1 MLTTEQAAVV
11 SHLKGDSG
19 TGYTLVD
26 SVAGSGKTHL
36 LVAISHAIP
45 HTNGLY
51 ICYNSSIAAEA
62 RHKFPSTTS
71 CSTTHSLAHR
81 AVVKPYRLKL
91 GNFYYKSIL
100 EKVSY
105 DKKQRIVDYIKSFC
119 LSSYTSFDAYVA
131 SCPTESLVATLSRK
145 YLDLMQTGKIECGHE
160 FYLKL
165 FHLLLANGTL
175 TYDPFDFIMLDEAG
189 DLNEVTLAIFQ
200 LLPSPR
206 KIAVGDQ
213 HQNIYQFNETI
224 NCFNVLNGQGTL
236 FHLTKSFRVAPSIAS
251 RVQSFCRRY
260 LDPAMT
266 FTGTPQSSTPQT
278 FAYLTR
284 TNSALIAHMITCIN
298 AKRQFGLVRKP
309 DEIFRMALMV
319 CSFKYQSFI
328 TVASYNH
335 LQSDIDEYYENEDLY
350 KPLSL
355 LQYIADL
362 HDHDEPLL
370 QAIKLVQRHGAA
382 NIINAFNVAKQCS
395 KTPQPYIL
403 ATGHSCKGL
412 EFDEVHIA
420 EDLNQSIRKITSA
433 SSFNPSAISD
443 VDREALNI
451 YYVAC
456 TRARINLVNATEL

>member
-1 MLTTEQAAVV
+1 MLTSEQQVIV
-11 SHLKGDSG
+11 DHLQSPSG
-19 TGYTLVD
+19 VGYTLVD

-36 LVAISHAIP
+36 LVAISHAIQ

-62 RHKFPSTTS
+62 RHKFPATTS

-81 AVVKPYRLKL
+81 ATIKPYHLKL

-131 SCPTESLVATLSRK
+131 SCPTDSTVATLSKK
-145 YLDLMQTGKIECGHE
+145 YLDLMQSGKIECGHE

-175 TYDPFDFIMLDEAG
+175 QYDPFDFIMLDEAG

-224 NCFNVLNGQGTL
+224 NCFRVLDGQGTL
-236 FHLTKSFRVAPSIAS
+236 FHLTKSFRVSNDIAS
-251 RVQSFCRRY
+251 RVESFCRRY
-260 LDPAMT
+260 LDPTMR
-266 FTGTPQSSTPQT
+266 FSGTPQPGTPTT

-284 TNSALIAHMITCIN
+284 TNSALIAHMITCIH
-298 AKRQFGLVRKP
+298 AKKSFGLVRKP
-309 DEIFRMALMV
+309 EEIFKMALMV
-319 CSFKYQSFI
+319 CYFKYQSFI
-328 TVASYNH
+328 SVPSYSH
-335 LQSDIDEYYENEDLY
+335 LQSDIDEYFENIDLHR
-350 KPLSL
+350 PLSL
-355 LQYIADL
+355 LQYLSDL
-362 HDHDEPLL
+362 HSHDEPLI
-370 QAIKLVQRHGAA
+370 QAIKLVNQHGAT
-382 NIINAFNVAKQCS
+382 NIMNAYNVAKTCS
-395 KTPQPYIL
+395 KSSQNYVL
-403 ATGHSCKGL
+403 ATAHSVKGL
-412 EFDEVHIA
+412 EFDEVHIGNDMNLA
-420 EDLNQSIRKITSA
+420 IRKITSA
-433 SSFNPSAISD
+433 PKFDADILTPD
-443 VDREALNI
+443 DREALNI

-456 TRARINLVNATEL
+456 TRSRMKLISATEL

>member
-1 MLTTEQAAVV
+1 MQA
-11 SHLKGDSG
+11 
-19 TGYTLVD
+19 
-26 SVAGSGKTHL
+26 
-36 LVAISHAIP
+36 
-45 HTNGLY
+45 
-51 ICYNSSIAAEA
+51 
-62 RHKFPSTTS
+62 
-71 CSTTHSLAHR
+71 
-81 AVVKPYRLKL
+81 
-91 GNFYYKSIL
+91 
-100 EKVSY
+100 
-105 DKKQRIVDYIKSFC
+105 
-119 LSSYTSFDAYVA
+119 
-131 SCPTESLVATLSRK
+131 
-145 YLDLMQTGKIECGHE
+145 GKIECGHE

-224 NCFNVLNGQGTL
+224 NCFNVLNGQGAL
-236 FHLTKSFRVAPSIAS
+236 FHLTKSFRVAPDIAS
-251 RVQSFCRRY
+251 RVQHFCRRY
-260 LDPAMT
+260 LDPTMK
-266 FTGTPQSSTPQT
+266 FTGTPQLSTPQT

-284 TNSALIAHMITCIN
+284 TNSALIAHMITCVN

-335 LQSDIDEYYENEDLY
+335 LQSDIDEYYENLELH

-370 QAIKLVQRHGAA
+370 QAIKLVQRHGASA
-382 NIINAFNVAKQCS
+382 IINAYNVAKQCS
-395 KTPQPYIL
+395 KVPQPYML

-420 EDLNQSIRKITSA
+420 EDLNQSVRKITSA
-433 SSFNPSAISD
+433 QSFNPSAISD

-456 TRARINLVNATEL
+456 TRARINLINATEL

>member
-1 MLTTEQAAVV
+1 MLTSEQQAVV
-11 SHLKGDSG
+11 DHLKSPSG

-26 SVAGSGKTHL
+26 SVDGSGKTHL
-36 LVAISHAIP
+36 LVSIANAISH
-45 HTNGLY
+45 TNSIY

-62 RHKFPSTTS
+62 KHKFPATTH

-81 AVVKPYRLKL
+81 AVVKPYKLRL

-100 EKVSY
+100 EKVPY

-131 SCPTESLVATLSRK
+131 SCPTEPLIATLSRK
-145 YLDLMQTGKIECGHE
+145 YLDLMQTGKIECCHE

-224 NCFNVLNGQGTL
+224 NCFSVLNGQGAL
-236 FHLTKSFRVAPSIAS
+236 FHLTKSFRVAPDIAS
-251 RVQSFCRRY
+251 NVQRFCRRY
-260 LDPAMT
+260 LDPYMH
-266 FTGTPQSSTPQT
+266 FTGTPQSGEPQT

-298 AKRQFGLVRKP
+298 AKKQFGLVRNP
-309 DEIFRMALMV
+309 DEIFKMALMV
-319 CSFKYQSFI
+319 CYFKYQSFI
-328 TVASYNH
+328 SVPSYSH
-335 LQSDIDEYYENEDLY
+335 LQSDIDDYYENIELY
-350 KPLSL
+350 KPKSL
-355 LQYIADL
+355 LQFL
-362 HDHDEPLL
+362 SEEHSHDEPLL
-370 QAIKLVQRHGAA
+370 QAIKLVQRHGSQ
-382 NIINAFNVAKQCS
+382 NIMNAYNVAKTCS
-395 KTPQPYIL
+395 KSSQNYIL

-420 EDLNQSIRKITSA
+420 DDLNASIRKVTSA
-433 SSFNPSAISD
+433 PHFNPSAISD
-443 VDREALNI
+443 TDREALNI
-451 YYVAC
+451 YYVTC
-456 TRARINLVNATEL
+456 TRARLRLINATEL

>member
-1 MLTTEQAAVV
+1 MLTSEQQAIV
-11 SHLKGDSG
+11 SHLRSPSG

-36 LVAISHAIP
+36 LVAISKAIP

-51 ICYNSSIAAEA
+51 ICYNTAIAAEA
-62 RHKFPSTTS
+62 RRKFPATTS

-81 AVVKPYRLKL
+81 AVVKPYHLKL

-131 SCPTESLVATLSRK
+131 SCPTDSIVATLSRK
-145 YLDLMQTGKIECGHE
+145 YLDLMQAGKIECGHE

-236 FHLTKSFRVAPSIAS
+236 FHLTKSFRVSPDIAS
-251 RVQSFCRRY
+251 RVERFCQRY
-260 LDPAMT
+260 LDPTMK
-266 FTGTPQSSTPQT
+266 FSGTPQPGEPET

-284 TNSALIAHMITCIN
+284 TNSALIAHMIACIN
-298 AKRQFGLVRKP
+298 AKKQFGLVRSP
-309 DEIFRMALMV
+309 DEIFKMALMV
-319 CSFKYQSFI
+319 CYFKYQSFI
-328 TVASYNH
+328 TVPAYSH
-335 LQSDIDEYYENEDLY
+335 LQANVDEYYENIDLY
-350 KPLSL
+350 KPQSL
-355 LQYIADL
+355 LQYISEL
-362 HDHDEPLL
+362 HSHDEPLL
-370 QAIKLVQRHGAA
+370 QAIKLVQRYGAQ
-382 NIINAFNVAKQCS
+382 NIMNAYSVAKTCS
-395 KTPQPYIL
+395 KTSQNYIL
-403 ATGHSCKGL
+403 ASAHSCKGM

-420 EDLNQSIRKITSA
+420 DDLNQSIRKVTSA
-433 SSFNPSAISD
+433 ASFDPSAISD
-443 VDREALNI
+443 TDREALNI

-456 TRARINLVNATEL
+456 TRSRIKLINATEL

>member
-1 MLTTEQAAVV
+1 MQA
-11 SHLKGDSG
+11 
-19 TGYTLVD
+19 
-26 SVAGSGKTHL
+26 
-36 LVAISHAIP
+36 
-45 HTNGLY
+45 
-51 ICYNSSIAAEA
+51 
-62 RHKFPSTTS
+62 
-71 CSTTHSLAHR
+71 
-81 AVVKPYRLKL
+81 
-91 GNFYYKSIL
+91 
-100 EKVSY
+100 
-105 DKKQRIVDYIKSFC
+105 
-119 LSSYTSFDAYVA
+119 
-131 SCPTESLVATLSRK
+131 
-145 YLDLMQTGKIECGHE
+145 GKIECGHE

-236 FHLTKSFRVAPSIAS
+236 FHLTKSFRVAPDIAS

-284 TNSALIAHMITCIN
+284 TNSALIGHMITCIN

-328 TVASYNH
+328 TVASYSH
-335 LQSDIDEYYENEDLY
+335 LQDDIDEYYENIELH

-355 LQYIADL
+355 LQYISDL
-362 HDHDEPLL
+362 HSHDEPLL
-370 QAIKLVQRHGAA
+370 QAIKLVQRHGAQQ
-382 NIINAFNVAKQCS
+382 IINAFNVAKQCS
-395 KTPQPYIL
+395 KVPQPYTL
-403 ATGHSCKGL
+403 ATGHSCKGM

-433 SSFNPSAISD
+433 PSFNPSTLSD

-456 TRARINLVNATEL
+456 TRSRIKLINATEL